1 MQTLRKSRLKTRRHK
16 MLLHRS
22 GAAVVEFA
30 IVAPVM
36 ILLTM
41 GMMEVGRLVM
51 VKQLLVNASREGARL
66 AALPGA
72 TAGQVLAQ
80 VQTELTG
87 STISK
92 ASVTVTPSELASATA
107 GTPVTVNISVQAKD
121 VSWIPNPVFS
131 LTQTLTASTTMR
143 RESQ

>member
-1 MQTLRKSRLKTRRHK
+1 MQASQRANRRQI
-16 MLLHRS
+16 RS
-22 GAAVVEFA
+22 KQPKRTGAAVVEFA

-66 AALPGA
+66 AALPG
-72 TAGQVLAQ
+72 TSTDEVIAQ
-80 VQTELTG
+80 VRMELEG
-87 STISK
+87 
-92 ASVTVTPSELASATA
+92 ASVTKANISVTPSILASAGA
-107 GTPVTVNISVQAKD
+107 GTPVTVNISVNAAD
-121 VSWIPNPVFS
+121 VSWVPNPALI
-131 LTQTLTASTTMR
+131 LTQQVTASTTMR